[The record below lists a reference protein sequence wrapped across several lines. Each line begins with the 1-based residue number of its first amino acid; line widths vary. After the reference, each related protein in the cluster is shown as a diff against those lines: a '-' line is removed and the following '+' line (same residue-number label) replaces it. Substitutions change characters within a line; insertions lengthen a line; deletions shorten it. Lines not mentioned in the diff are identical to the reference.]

1 MEAFGRPSMPWTLR
15 RADTGSRP
23 ARDADRR
30 TENGERRT
38 EKNMN
43 ILDDAPFDAATHTFA
58 VELAINDE
66 KDGDPV
72 RAL

>member
-1 MEAFGRPSMPWTLR
+1 
-15 RADTGSRP
+15 
-23 ARDADRR
+23 
-30 TENGERRT
+30 
-38 EKNMN
+38 MN